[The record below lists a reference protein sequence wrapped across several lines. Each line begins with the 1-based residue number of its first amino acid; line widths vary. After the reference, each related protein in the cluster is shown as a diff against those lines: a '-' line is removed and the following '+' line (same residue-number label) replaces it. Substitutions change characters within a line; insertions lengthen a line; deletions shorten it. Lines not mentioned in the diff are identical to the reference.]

1 MPENR
6 VMFPKPVV
14 LVMWV
19 TALKTVRR
27 EQVYLHIFQA
37 NDACR
42 TLYHGF
48 SKGSEPCFDAS
59 PLSRRGNQSEGF
71 ETGRMFEHHWQGT
84 LNAADETL
92 FSSVAA
98 LYGLCLHRG
107 VGQIAQTFAEM
118 NRLLGRKTYSSAI
131 GSNRSTQRLASG
143 KLRPPEIYHLP

>member
-1 MPENR
+1 MHAEHSIMAFLRVQSLVLMPLPSREG
-6 VMFPKPVV
+6 VISPK
-14 LVMWV
+14 
-19 TALKTVRR
+19 ALKM
-27 EQVYLHIFQA
+27 
-37 NDACR
+37 D
-42 TLYHGF
+42 
-48 SKGSEPCFDAS
+48 
-59 PLSRRGNQSEGF
+59 
-71 ETGRMFEHHWQGT
+71 RMFEHHWQGT
-84 LNAADETL
+84 LIAADETL